1 MGFGGYASALEFFEG
16 VKAAATEADRT
27 WRELSAMQAVE
38 GVKAQRYTQAVAVGS
53 NRDVMGLVDKRI
65 DYESKLYRQLEDD
78 YALIGTACE
87 VLFGEDCKGSGG
99 IERLLGSDYA
109 SVLYWRYVGHMSTRE
124 VSELVGCSHMT
135 CIRMTNVSL
144 ETCDLLGFNKVVKG
158 IGTTEGNN
166 SNVEKL
172 RRDG

>member
-1 MGFGGYASALEFFEG
+1 MGFGGYVSALDLFEG
-16 VKAAATEADRT
+16 VKAASTEADRT
-27 WRELSAMQAVE
+27 WRELSAMQAAE
-38 GVKAQRYTQAVAVGS
+38 GVKSRQYTQAISTGS

-65 DYESKLYRQLEDD
+65 DYERKLYRQLEDD

-87 VLFGEDCKGSGG
+87 VLFGEDCMGSGG

-109 SVLYWRYVGHMSTRE
+109 SVLYWRYIGHMSTRE

-158 IGTTEGNN
+158 IGTTEG
-166 SNVEKL
+166 
-172 RRDG
+172 

>member
-1 MGFGGYASALEFFEG
+1 MGFGGYASALDFFEG

-27 WRELSAMQAVE
+27 WRELSAMQAAE

-109 SVLYWRYVGHMSTRE
+109 SVLYWRYIGHMSTRE
-124 VSELVGCSHMT
+124 VSELVGCSAATCVNMT
-135 CIRMTNVSL
+135 HVSI
-144 ETCDLLGFNKVVKG
+144 ETCDTLGFDKVVKG
-158 IGTTEGNN
+158 IVTAKE
-166 SNVEKL
+166 
-172 RRDG
+172 